1 MGSADKLILGVG
13 GRERWRMCQGLGE
26 GRTWVGVSGRGRGR
40 DMMGYALVDER
51 FCTEGALKI
60 VMVC

>member
-1 MGSADKLILGVG
+1 MEDVSGVG
-13 GRERWRMCQGLGE
+13 GGKDVGWCQWEGE
-26 GRTWVGVSGRGRGR
+26 GE
-40 DMMGYALVDER
+40 GYALVDER